1 MLTAC
6 GITASGDIVRRMI
19 RIHISQVAEK
29 QGITTAYQLQK
40 ALALPPS
47 MAARL
52 WKGEL
57 EKVATSTLDKL
68 CEAFDCQPGDLLTYV
83 AAKKNNRK
91 AAA

>member
-1 MLTAC
+1 
-6 GITASGDIVRRMI
+6 MI
-19 RIHISQVAEK
+19 KIHISQVAE
-29 QGITTAYQLQK
+29 QRGITTAYQLQK

-68 CEAFDCQPGDLLTYV
+68 CHALECQPGDLLTYE
-83 AAKKNNRK
+83 ASFDKKNGGK
-91 AAA
+91 HK